1 MNGNHRR
8 NALLQAA
15 GGNAGAKRNGF
26 GFVGRMFHG
35 VYLWLCG
42 VYNCIAF
49 VVKRQYKKV
58 GGGVGGAA
66 GGG

>member
-8 NALLQAA
+8 NALLQAT
-15 GGNAGAKRNGF
+15 GGNVAARRSAF
-26 GFVGRMFHG
+26 GFVGKMFHG

-42 VYNCIAF
+42 VYNCITY

-58 GGGVGGAA
+58 GWLMGLNSG
-66 GGG
+66 